1 MMIATVGGIDFLPMS
16 VVLFLAF
23 KLAIYFVISI
33 ALSIIAIFILS
44 RRKEVPRQERDHPFD
59 YVGMVIFGV
68 IIACL
73 MLLMTVLHMVG
84 QVDSR

>member
-1 MMIATVGGIDFLPMS
+1 MS

-44 RRKEVPRQERDHPFD
+44 RRKVPRQERDHQPFD
-59 YVGMVIFGV
+59 YVGMVIL
-68 IIACL
+68 A
-73 MLLMTVLHMVG
+73 
-84 QVDSR
+84 